1 VEVLIFLVLGLIV
14 GSFLNVCIYRIPRK
28 ISIIKPAS
36 FCPGCGNSIKL
47 WHNIPVLSFILLKGK
62 CAYCGSRIS
71 FRYPFVEI
79 LNGILYVLAYLSFG
93 LTPYLLFILIFI
105 SAMIVVSFIDIDF
118 QIIPDQIS
126 VPLIFIGFI
135 FSLFSHG
142 YTGFV
147 SDFKES
153 LIGIVVGGGSLLIV
167 SIISKGGMGGG
178 DIKLNA
184 AVGAFLGWKAALLTI
199 FIGSLIGSIVG
210 IIIFKKTG
218 NRKIPFGPFLSIGA
232 LICLFLGEKILN
244 WYFG

>member
-1 VEVLIFLVLGLIV
+1 MEVLIFLVLGLIV

-135 FSLFSHG
+135 FSLFSNG

-184 AVGAFLGWKAALLTI
+184 AVGAFLGWKSSLLTI

-210 IIIFKKTG
+210 IIILKKTG

-232 LICLFLGEKILN
+232 LICLFSGEKILS

>member
-1 VEVLIFLVLGLIV
+1 MEVLIFLVLGLIV

-36 FCPGCGNSIKL
+36 FCPACGNSIKL

-62 CAYCGSRIS
+62 CDYCGSRIS
-71 FRYPFVEI
+71 FRYSFVEI
-79 LNGILYVLAYLSFG
+79 LNGIFYVLAYLSFG

-105 SAMIVVSFIDIDF
+105 SAMIVVSFIDLDF

-126 VPLIFIGFI
+126 IPLIFIGFI

-153 LIGIVVGGGSLLIV
+153 LLGIVVGGGSLLIV

-199 FIGSLIGSIVG
+199 FIGSLAGSIVG

>member
-1 VEVLIFLVLGLIV
+1 MFFIFGLIV

-28 ISIIKPAS
+28 ISIIKPSS
-36 FCPGCGNSIKL
+36 FCPACGNTIKL
-47 WHNIPVLSFILLKGK
+47 WHNIPILSFILLKGK
-62 CAYCGSRIS
+62 CAYCGSKIS
-71 FRYPFVEI
+71 FRYPLVEI
-79 LNGILYVLAYLSFG
+79 LNGILYVLSYLSFG
-93 LTPYLLFILIFI
+93 LTAYLIFILIFI
-105 SAMIVVSFIDIDF
+105 SSMIVVSFIDLDF

-126 VPLIFIGFI
+126 IPLIFIGFI
-135 FSLFSHG
+135 FSLLSHH

-167 SIISKGGMGGG
+167 SIVSKGGMGGG

-184 AVGAFLGWKAALLTI
+184 AVGAFLGWKSALLTI

-210 IIIFKKTG
+210 MIILKKTG

-232 LICLFLGEKILN
+232 LICLFSGEKILS